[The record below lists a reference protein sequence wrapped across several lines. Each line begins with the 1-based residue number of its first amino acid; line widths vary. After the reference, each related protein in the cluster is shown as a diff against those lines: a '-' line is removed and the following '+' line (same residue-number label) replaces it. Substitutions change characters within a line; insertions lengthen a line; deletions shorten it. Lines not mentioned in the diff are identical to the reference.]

1 MAAGFSRNP
10 SLDMS
15 HSVEFVKNTRQI
27 LNVFEDPSGHSKS
40 RVGKLENALRRVQ
53 LKTFI

>member
-10 SLDMS
+10 SLYMS

-53 LKTFI
+53 FKTFI